1 MNRVSLAER
10 IWYESSVPVFGE
22 KFVLPVLATAVMAIV
37 ILNPMKWD
45 WQSRLAL
52 FVGITAFAF
61 LLSHQIHLRNEAIR
75 TGTAPTPAQSNS
87 PAARIEQNAKDSA
100 CSNVVGGRDVT
111 MDCPAD
117 QKDHDG
123 KKPSPKSP

>member
-1 MNRVSLAER
+1 MNRASLADR

-22 KFVLPVLATAVMAIV
+22 KFVLPVLAAAVMAIV

-52 FVGITAFAF
+52 FIGITAFAF

-75 TGTAPTPAQSNS
+75 TGTAPTQLNA
-87 PAARIEQNAKDSA
+87 PAATIEQKATDSA
-100 CSNVVGGRDVT
+100 CSNVVAGRDATV
-111 MDCPAD
+111 DCPSD
-117 QKDHDG
+117 QKDHDA
-123 KKPSPKSP
+123 KKTNPKSH